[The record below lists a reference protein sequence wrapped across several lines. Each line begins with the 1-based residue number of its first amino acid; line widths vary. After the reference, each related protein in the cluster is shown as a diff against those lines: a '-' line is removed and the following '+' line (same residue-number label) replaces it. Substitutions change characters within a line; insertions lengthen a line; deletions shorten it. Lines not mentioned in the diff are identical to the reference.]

1 MSHPTD
7 NRGRFVTLEGV
18 DGAGKSTHLGSV
30 RALIEA
36 RGVPVRFTREP
47 GGTELG
53 EALRELLLHRTMS
66 LATETLLIFAARAEH
81 LAQVIRPALA
91 DGTWIVCDRFTDS
104 SYAYQG
110 SARGLGMPA
119 IEVLEQW
126 VHADLQPDLTLLF
139 DLPVEVSLARRKQA
153 SLELDRFEQ
162 EDREFFERVR
172 AGYRARAAADPRRI
186 RVIDAGRSQ
195 AEVGAQV
202 EALIRSF

>member
-91 DGTWIVCDRFTDS
+91 DGTWIVCDRFTDP